1 MSADKK
7 DMEEEIKPVDFDP
20 FAGRE
25 ILLIAPTVEPQ
36 QEIWL
41 SCIIGGPDANRGYN
55 ESVSLLMNGDWNQPA
70 MEKSLDALI
79 QRHEALRAAFSADGS
94 EICIYK
100 EFPLNL
106 TYEDLSGI
114 SVGEQKEYIRSF
126 AKTDASIP
134 FDLLNG
140 PLFRFAIFTLD
151 NKTHYLT
158 LTAHHIICDGWSVG
172 IMLQDLG
179 KLYSA
184 YSKGLEPRLPE
195 AIRFTQYAKEEWA
208 FEKTAEYNEIQ
219 NYWLEQYKDKPV
231 QLNLPIDFPRPA
243 IRTYKS
249 QRDDFKLNPALIQS
263 LKKLGARTG
272 SSLVSTLL
280 CSFEIFLSRLTGQE
294 DIVLGLPVSGQSATG
309 NHALV
314 GHCVHLLLLR
324 SHPNPSRGFLEFL
337 KERKSKILDDYDHQ
351 RFTFGSLLKKL
362 NIARDPSRVP
372 LVPVVFNMD
381 MGLDDGVSFEGLSYE
396 MFYNPREYENFE
408 LSVNASGSEQQ
419 FVMEWSYNSQLFK
432 PSTIK
437 NMMEEFEAL
446 LHALVADPEKK
457 IGEIPALHSQHISSQ
472 DHAGDYPKDKTI
484 AALFSEQAAL
494 TPNRTALVF
503 GNDQLSY
510 RQLEERSNQLA
521 NFLRNKGVSSTSL
534 VPLCIERSLDLL
546 VGILGILKAGAA
558 YVPLDPEYPGD
569 RIQYMLNDISAKI
582 LITSRTTRKKLLGT
596 GNLENV
602 LIDEDW
608 NIISR
613 ESGNPPKITGNGKSL
628 AYIMYTSGS
637 TGKPKGVMIENSNV
651 ISLVRGTKFVNLTGN
666 EVILSTGSTSF
677 DATTFEYWA
686 ALLNGGEL
694 VLCSEQTLLNGHLL
708 KETIDK
714 RKVNMMWF
722 TSGLLNQWIDLD
734 IKIFADLKTILAGGE
749 KLSEQ
754 HIEKLRNT
762 YPSLEIVNGY
772 GPTENTTFSLT
783 YTITENKIGQ
793 SIPIGRPL
801 SNRTAY
807 VLNPQQQL
815 CAVGVIGELYVG
827 GDGVARGYLNQP
839 DLTVEKF
846 LPDPFSQEP
855 RSRMYRT
862 GDLARSLP
870 DGNIE
875 YHGRMDDQVKI
886 RGYRI
891 EPAEIEFVLKQN
903 PGIQQAVVI
912 VSEEQELDKR
922 LIAYVVPEGEFNKEK
937 LVGFL
942 QSKLPSY
949 MVPREFVQLSRLPLT
964 ANGKV
969 DKKAL
974 PAPGTVST
982 SGIRKIRVP
991 ETEQQKLMA
1000 EIWINALGIKQLSI
1014 DDNFFEMGG
1023 HSLIAVKV
1031 MRKIEEK
1038 TGNRLPITALFEA
1051 PTVEKLSLMLE
1062 QEGKVFSWKSLVP
1075 IKPEGNKPPL
1085 YIVHGSG
1092 LTVLVFRSLAMGL
1105 DPDQPVYGLQARG
1118 LNGIDE
1124 PFDSMEDIA
1133 AFYIQEILE
1142 QNPEGP
1148 YSLAGY
1154 SFGGIVAF
1162 EMAKQLKAKGK
1173 EVNMLAIF
1181 DTNADNSVYLDQR
1194 SVKWRKKFFRQF
1206 PKFKFFI
1213 QSFLKNPVGTIH
1225 YQYLFVKHKVM
1236 HLLAA
1241 TGLVKKEV
1249 DDDDSLEH
1257 ADKINEHHSIAFRKY
1272 IMGPYNGTIDLF
1284 RVKNRLYY
1292 LDDPTYLGWKPYALK
1307 GLNIHEISGDHKTFL
1322 LTPNVQELSRMMREI
1337 INERNEESKKQD
1349 GYVNPSSVLKAI

>member
-1 MSADKK
+1 MN
-7 DMEEEIKPVDFDP
+7 EEVKSVDFDP

-25 ILLIAPTVEPQ
+25 IVLIAPTVEPQ

-55 ESVSLLMNGDWNQPA
+55 ESVSLLMKGVWDEPA
-70 MEKSLDALI
+70 MEKSLEALI

-100 EFPLNL
+100 DFPLSL
-106 TYEDLSGI
+106 VYEDLSQIAASG
-114 SVGEQKEYIRSF
+114 QKEFISAF
-126 AKTDASIP
+126 AKNDAETP

-151 NKTHYLT
+151 HQTHYLT

-172 IMLQDLG
+172 ILLQDLG

-184 YSKGLEPRLPE
+184 NTRGIEPRLPE
-195 AIRFTQYAKEEWA
+195 AIRFTQYAKEEWK
-208 FEKTAEYNEIQ
+208 FEQTPEYAEIE

-231 QLNLPIDFPRPA
+231 QLNLPIDFPRPPV
-243 IRTYKS
+243 RTYKS
-249 QRDDFKLNPALIQS
+249 QREDFELDPALIQS
-263 LKKLGARTG
+263 LKKLGARAG

-280 CSFEIFLSRLTGQE
+280 SSFEIFLSRLTGQE
-294 DIVLGLPVSGQSATG
+294 DIVLGLPAAGQSATG

-324 SHPNPSRGFLEFL
+324 SHPNPSRGFIEFL
-337 KERKSKILDDYDHQ
+337 KERKSIILDDYDHQ

-381 MGLDDGVSFEGLSYE
+381 MGLDDGVSFEGLRYE
-396 MFYNPREYENFE
+396 LFYNPREYENFE
-408 LSVNASGSEQQ
+408 LSVNASGSEQR
-419 FVMEWSYNSQLFK
+419 FVLEWSYNSQLFK

-446 LHALVADPEKK
+446 LMALVAEPEKK
-457 IGEIPALHSQHISSQ
+457 IGEIPALRTQRTRNP
-472 DHAGDYPKDKTI
+472 DHAGEYPKDKSI
-484 AALFSEQAAL
+484 ASLFSEQAAL
-494 TPNRTALVF
+494 TPDKTALVF
-503 GNDQLSY
+503 ENYQLTY

-521 NFLRNKGVSSTSL
+521 HFLRNKGVGSNSM
-534 VPLCIERSLDLL
+534 VPVCIERSLDLL

-558 YVPLDPEYPGD
+558 YVPLDPEYPEE
-569 RIQYMLNDISAKI
+569 RIRFMLQDISSRI
-582 LITSRTTRKKLLGT
+582 LLTSRTIRKKLPGIEK
-596 GNLENV
+596 LEHI
-602 LIDEDW
+602 LIDEEW
-608 NIISR
+608 NVISR
-613 ESGNPPKITGNGKSL
+613 ESATPPKISANGKSL
-628 AYIMYTSGS
+628 AYVMYTSGS

-651 ISLVRGTKFVNLTGN
+651 VSLVRGVQYVGLTGN

-686 ALLNGGEL
+686 SLLNGGEL
-694 VLCSEQTLLNGHLL
+694 VLCNEQTLLNGHLL
-708 KETIDK
+708 KETIER
-714 RKVNMMWF
+714 RKVTMMWF

-749 KLSEQ
+749 KLSEN

-762 YPSLEIVNGY
+762 YPSIEIINGY

-783 YTITENKIGQ
+783 YPITDKQIDQ
-793 SIPIGRPL
+793 PIPIGRPL
-801 SNRTAY
+801 SHRSAY
-807 VLNPQQQL
+807 VLNAQQQL
-815 CAVGVIGELYVG
+815 CAVGVVGELYVG
-827 GDGVARGYLNQP
+827 GAGVGRGYLNQP
-839 DLTVEKF
+839 DLTVENF
-846 LPDPFSQEP
+846 LPDPFSSEP
-855 RSRMYRT
+855 GARMYRT

-870 DGNIE
+870 AGNIE
-875 YHGRMDDQVKI
+875 YHGRIDDQVKI

-891 EPAEIEFVLKQN
+891 EPGEIEYVLIQI

-912 VSEEQELDKR
+912 VNEENESDKR
-922 LIAYVVPEGEFNKEK
+922 LVAYVVPEGEFNKDK
-937 LVGFL
+937 VVSFL

-949 MVPREFVQLSRLPLT
+949 MVPREYVQLKRIPLT
-964 ANGKV
+964 PNGKV
-969 DKKAL
+969 DRRTL
-974 PAPGTVST
+974 PGPGLVSH
-982 SGIRKIRVP
+982 SGTRKIRNP

-1000 EIWINALGIKQLSI
+1000 EIWMNALGLKQLSI
-1014 DDNFFEMGG
+1014 DDNFFEIGG

-1031 MRKIEEK
+1031 MRRIEEK

-1062 QEGKVFSWKSLVP
+1062 QDEKPISWKSLVP

-1124 PFDSMEDIA
+1124 PFSSMEDIA

-1142 QNPEGP
+1142 QNPVGP

-1162 EMAKQLKAKGK
+1162 EMAKQLRAKGR

-1181 DTNADNSVYLDQR
+1181 DTNADNSVYLD
-1194 SVKWRKKFFRQF
+1194 SKPLKWKKRIKRQW
-1206 PKFKFFI
+1206 PKFKFI
-1213 QSFLKNPVGTIH
+1213 LHSFFKNPGGTLH
-1225 YQYLFVKHKVM
+1225 YQFLYVKNKM
-1236 HLLAA
+1236 NKLLAA
-1241 TGLVKKEV
+1241 MGLVKKEV
-1249 DDDDSLEH
+1249 DEDESLEY
-1257 ADKINEHHSIAFRKY
+1257 ADKINEQHGIAFRKY
-1272 IMGPYNGTIDLF
+1272 IMKPYNGTIDLF
-1284 RVKNRLYY
+1284 RVKNRMYF
-1292 LDDPTYLGWKPYALK
+1292 LDDPIHLGWKPFALQ
-1307 GLNIHEISGDHKTFL
+1307 GLNVHEISGDHKTFL
-1322 LTPNVQELSRMMREI
+1322 LAPNVQELSQLMREI
-1337 INERNEESKKQD
+1337 INGRNNEKKNF
-1349 GYVNPSSVLKAI
+1349 VNPSSVLKAI